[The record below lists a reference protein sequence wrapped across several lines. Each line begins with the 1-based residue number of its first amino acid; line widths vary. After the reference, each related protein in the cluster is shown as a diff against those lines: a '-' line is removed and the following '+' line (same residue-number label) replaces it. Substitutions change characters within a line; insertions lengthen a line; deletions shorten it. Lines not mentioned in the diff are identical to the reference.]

1 VTLTRKI
8 LGLPLPALP
17 SVKPAP
23 FPSQRVDIER
33 HLIYATKDG
42 SILSNPKLL
51 FVDDENSI
59 RVTLTA
65 ILQQEGFDVTACATV
80 PEAIEAINDTKFDV
94 LISDLNVGEPGD
106 GFTVVSAMRR
116 VQPQVITFIL
126 TGYPDFESALRAIR
140 SQVDDYIT
148 KPADV
153 RDMVQAIRKHLEN
166 PKPVHIPMPV
176 KRVSQVLR
184 ENKKQV
190 VEAWYKLV
198 MAEKDLAAIKLSR
211 SDRVDHLPR
220 ILDNIAERIEHH
232 PEEPTSEA
240 MKAAAEHG
248 AIRFEQS
255 YSIPQM
261 VQEERF
267 LQRVI
272 SATLQSHLLVID
284 ISMLIPDMV
293 AIGECLASQLEESI
307 RAYQLKE
314 RRAA

>member
-1 VTLTRKI
+1 VNLI
-8 LGLPLPALP
+8 LLCYNAALSTTISP
-17 SVKPAP
+17 SD
-23 FPSQRVDIER
+23 Q
-33 HLIYATKDG
+33 TKDT
-42 SILSNPKLL
+42 SLPNPKLL
-51 FVDDENSI
+51 FVDDESSI

-80 PEAIEAINDTKFDV
+80 PAAIEAINQKKFDV

-126 TGYPDFESALRAIR
+126 TGYPDFESALKAIR
-140 SQVDDYIT
+140 NQVDDYIT

-153 RDMVQAIRKHLEN
+153 RDMVQAIRKHLKN
-166 PKPVHIPMPV
+166 PKQVHVPIAV
-176 KRVSQVLR
+176 KRVSEVLR

-198 MAEKDLAAIKLSR
+198 NAEKDLAALKLSR
-211 SDRVDHLPR
+211 AERVDHIPK
-220 ILDNIAERIEHH
+220 ILDSIAERIESH
-232 PEEPTSEA
+232 PEEPSPEA
-240 MKAAAEHG
+240 MKAAAQHG
-248 AIRFEQS
+248 GMRFDQG
-255 YSIPQM
+255 YSIPQI

-272 SATLQSHLLVID
+272 SSTLQAHLLVID
-284 ISMLIPDMV
+284 ISTVIPDMV

-307 RAYQLKE
+307 RAFQQKE

>member
-1 VTLTRKI
+1 
-8 LGLPLPALP
+8 
-17 SVKPAP
+17 
-23 FPSQRVDIER
+23 
-33 HLIYATKDG
+33 
-42 SILSNPKLL
+42 LSNPRLL
-51 FVDDENSI
+51 FVDDETSI

-80 PEAIEAINDTKFDV
+80 PEAIEAINKQKFDI

-126 TGYPDFESALRAIR
+126 TGYPDFESALKAIR

-153 RDMVQAIRKHLEN
+153 RSMVQSIRKHLQN
-166 PKPVHIPMPV
+166 PKAVHVPVPTR
-176 KRVSQVLR
+176 RVSDVLR
-184 ENKKQV
+184 DNKKQV
-190 VEAWYKLV
+190 IDAWYKLV
-198 MAEKDLAAIKLSR
+198 MEDKNLAALKLSR
-211 SDRVDHLPR
+211 PDRVDHIPS
-220 ILDNIAERIEHH
+220 ILDGLAKRIENH
-232 PEEPTSEA
+232 PEQPDPEA
-240 MKAAAEHG
+240 IKAAAKHG
-248 AIRFEQS
+248 GTRFDQA
-255 YSIPQM
+255 YSIPQI

-272 SATLQSHLLVID
+272 ANTLQAHLLVID

-293 AIGECLASQLEESI
+293 AIGEALASQLEESI

>member
-1 VTLTRKI
+1 MLQPKI
-8 LGLPLPALP
+8 LGLRLPALP
-17 SVKPAP
+17 SADPAP
-23 FPSQRVDIER
+23 FPSQRVDVDR
-33 HLIYATKDG
+33 HLIYAIKDG
-42 SILSNPKLL
+42 SILSKPKLL

-65 ILQQEGFDVTACATV
+65 ILQQEGFDVTACANV
-80 PEAIEAINDTKFDV
+80 PEAIEAINNTKFDV

-153 RDMVQAIRKHLEN
+153 RNMVQAIRKHLEN
-166 PKPVHIPMPV
+166 PKPVHVPIAT
-176 KRVSQVLR
+176 KRVSQVLL
-184 ENKKQV
+184 ENKKPV
-190 VEAWYKLV
+190 VDAWYKLV
-198 MAEKDLAAIKLSR
+198 TADKDLAALKLSR
-211 SDRVDHLPR
+211 ADRIDHIPH
-220 ILDNIAERIEHH
+220 ILESMAKRIEFH
-232 PEEPTSEA
+232 PEDPEPES
-240 MKAAAEHG
+240 MQAAAKHG
-248 AIRFEQS
+248 AIRYEQG
-255 YSIPQM
+255 YSIPQI

-272 SATLQSHLLVID
+272 SATLQAHLLVID
-284 ISMLIPDMV
+284 ISTLIPDMV

>member
-1 VTLTRKI
+1 M
-8 LGLPLPALP
+8 G
-17 SVKPAP
+17 
-23 FPSQRVDIER
+23 
-33 HLIYATKDG
+33 G
-42 SILSNPKLL
+42 SLSNPRLL

-80 PEAIEAINDTKFDV
+80 PEAIEAINKNQFDV

-153 RDMVQAIRKHLEN
+153 RNMVQSIRNHLAN
-166 PKPVHIPMPV
+166 PKPVHLPIPT
-176 KRVSQVLR
+176 KRVSDVLR
-184 ENKKQV
+184 DNKKQV
-190 VEAWYKLV
+190 VDAWCKLV
-198 MAEKDLAAIKLSR
+198 MAEKGLAALKLSR
-211 SDRVDHLPR
+211 AERVDHLPK
-220 ILDNIAERIEHH
+220 ILDSIAERIENH
-232 PEEPTSEA
+232 PEDPNLET
-240 MKAAAEHG
+240 MQAAAQHG
-248 AIRFEQS
+248 AIRFDQG
-255 YSIPQM
+255 YSIPQI

-272 SATLQSHLLVID
+272 SSTLQAHLLVID